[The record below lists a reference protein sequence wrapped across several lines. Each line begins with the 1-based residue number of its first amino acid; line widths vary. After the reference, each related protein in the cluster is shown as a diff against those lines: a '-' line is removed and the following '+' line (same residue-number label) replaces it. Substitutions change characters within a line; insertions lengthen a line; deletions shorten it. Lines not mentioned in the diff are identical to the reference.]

1 MKKRC
6 SGILM
11 PVSSLPGGY
20 GIGSMGQAARD
31 FVDFLV
37 LAGQSVWQI
46 LPVGP
51 TSYGDS
57 PYQSCSAFAGNPYFI
72 DLDQLA
78 ADGLLKP
85 EDYAKENWG
94 TNPNYCDYALLY
106 QKRYKVLR
114 KAYAAFLQQRP
125 VPGYDTPYSDDWYR
139 FTFLSDAWLPDY
151 CLYMAIKEENKMCD
165 WQTWPAPLRLR
176 DPKAL
181 EEFRTGHAD
190 ELGFWAFVQYE
201 FAKQW
206 QALKAYANS
215 KGIKIMG
222 DIPIYVAADSA
233 DAWAGR
239 ELFEMDSEGHP
250 RRVAGC
256 PPDYFAEDGQ
266 LWGNPLYDWAYHK
279 RTNYAWWVRRVRH
292 ALSIYDIL
300 RIDHFR
306 GFDTYWAIPAGD
318 KNARGG
324 KWEQGPGMD
333 LFRALRTA
341 LGDLP
346 IVAEDL
352 GEIFDSVR
360 VLLAE
365 SGFPGMKV
373 LQFSLNGT
381 DSLDLP
387 HNYPAHCVAY
397 PGTHDN
403 NTLCGWLENETT
415 PAQRKQAKAYFA
427 LTEQEGEITGLLRGV
442 LASPAE
448 LAIVTMADWLEKGSE
463 ARMNTPGNP
472 AGNWQ
477 WRVAAKDL
485 TPALARKIH
494 EMSARYFRAEPLPEA
509 EPKKEKAP
517 APQPKASFDGKHL
530 LLVEDNALNR
540 EISRE
545 ILSDAGFLVEEA
557 DDGDAAVEKVRWSA
571 PGHYDLIL
579 MDVQMPRMD
588 GYEATRRIRALPD
601 PQLSHIPILAVTAN
615 AFAED
620 RQAALEAGMDGHIA
634 KPVSVQALE
643 LAIARL
649 LSRRSGDADT
659 DPDSKEA
666 PEQ

>member
-1 MKKRC
+1 M
-6 SGILM
+6 
-11 PVSSLPGGY
+11 
-20 GIGSMGQAARD
+20 
-31 FVDFLV
+31 
-37 LAGQSVWQI
+37 
-46 LPVGP
+46 
-51 TSYGDS
+51 
-57 PYQSCSAFAGNPYFI
+57 
-72 DLDQLA
+72 
-78 ADGLLKP
+78 
-85 EDYAKENWG
+85 
-94 TNPNYCDYALLY
+94 
-106 QKRYKVLR
+106 LR

-181 EEFRTGHAD
+181 EEFRIGHAD

-373 LQFSLNGT
+373 LEFAF
-381 DSLDLP
+381 DSRDTGSASDYLP
-387 HNYPAHCVAY
+387 HNYPVNSVAY
-397 PGTHDN
+397 TGTHDN
-403 NTLCGWLENETT
+403 ETLVSWYQTITDAERAMVRDYLYDYAT
-415 PAQRKQAKAYFA
+415 PEEQLYKSMIA
-427 LTEQEGEITGLLRGV
+427 LILRS
-442 LASPAE
+442 AA
-448 LAIVTMADWLEKGSE
+448 ATCIVPMQDWLGLDNSARINKPSTVGQNWRWRLKKTQLSKKLQKEICQLTTRYG
-463 ARMNTPGNP
+463 RMNW
-472 AGNWQ
+472 A
-477 WRVAAKDL
+477 
-485 TPALARKIH
+485 
-494 EMSARYFRAEPLPEA
+494 
-509 EPKKEKAP
+509 
-517 APQPKASFDGKHL
+517 
-530 LLVEDNALNR
+530 
-540 EISRE
+540 
-545 ILSDAGFLVEEA
+545 
-557 DDGDAAVEKVRWSA
+557 
-571 PGHYDLIL
+571 
-579 MDVQMPRMD
+579 
-588 GYEATRRIRALPD
+588 
-601 PQLSHIPILAVTAN
+601 
-615 AFAED
+615 
-620 RQAALEAGMDGHIA
+620 
-634 KPVSVQALE
+634 
-643 LAIARL
+643 
-649 LSRRSGDADT
+649 
-659 DPDSKEA
+659 
-666 PEQ
+666 

>member
-1 MKKRC
+1 MRE

-11 PVSSLPGGY
+11 PVSSLPGPY
-20 GIGSMGQAARD
+20 GIGCFGKKAEK
-31 FVDFLV
+31 FVDFLAA
-37 LAGQSVWQI
+37 AGQKIWQI
-46 LPVGP
+46 LPLSP
-51 TSYGDS
+51 TGYGDS

-72 DLDQLA
+72 DLDALKA
-78 ADGLLKP
+78 EGLLTAAQLKAEP
-85 EDYAKENWG
+85 WGKDPLNVDYG
-94 TNPNYCDYALLY
+94 TLY
-106 QKRYKVLR
+106 TSRYKVLR
-114 KAYAAFLQQRP
+114 AAYAAWRRQCAGRHGCAHYYP
-125 VPGYDTPYSDDWYR
+125 DAYYA
-139 FTFLSDAWLPDY
+139 FTLENEGWLEDY
-151 CLYMAIKEENKMCD
+151 ALYMALKTANGMKS
-165 WQTWPAPLRLR
+165 WTQWPREYRKREPQ
-176 DPKAL
+176 AL
-181 EEFRTGHAD
+181 EAFKAEN
-190 ELGFWAFVQYE
+190 EEEIGFWKFVQYK
-201 FAKQW
+201 FAAQW
-206 QALKAYANS
+206 QAVKAYAN
-215 KGIKIMG
+215 KKDVQILG
-222 DIPIYVAADSA
+222 DIPIYVSADSV
-233 DAWAGR
+233 DAWVGGK
-239 ELFEMDSEGHP
+239 LFELDADG
-250 RRVAGC
+250 RFARVAGC
-256 PPDYFAEDGQ
+256 PPDYFSADGQ

-517 APQPKASFDGKHL
+517 APQPKAK
-530 LLVEDNALNR
+530 AA
-540 EISRE
+540 
-545 ILSDAGFLVEEA
+545 DAKEEKTTA
-557 DDGDAAVEKVRWSA
+557 PAKKAAKSA
-571 PGHYDLIL
+571 
-579 MDVQMPRMD
+579 
-588 GYEATRRIRALPD
+588 
-601 PQLSHIPILAVTAN
+601 
-615 AFAED
+615 
-620 RQAALEAGMDGHIA
+620 
-634 KPVSVQALE
+634 K
-643 LAIARL
+643 
-649 LSRRSGDADT
+649 
-659 DPDSKEA
+659 
-666 PEQ
+666 